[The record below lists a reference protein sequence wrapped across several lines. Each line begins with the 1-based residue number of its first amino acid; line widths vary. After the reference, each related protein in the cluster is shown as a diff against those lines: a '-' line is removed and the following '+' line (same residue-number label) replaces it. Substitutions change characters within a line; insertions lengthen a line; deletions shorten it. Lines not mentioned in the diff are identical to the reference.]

1 LKVGLKARLTAKGE
15 IMIKGSTNGK
25 ASSEYVLALV
35 GMIGGMVIA
44 SIEGFQGESSW
55 LTLAGTLLS
64 AICGASYTA
73 SRAKVKAALA
83 GAEAVAQVGKQE
95 ANSPKD

>member
-1 LKVGLKARLTAKGE
+1 MVKG
-15 IMIKGSTNGK
+15 KTNGK
-25 ASSEYVLALV
+25 ASSEYILALV

-64 AICGASYTA
+64 AICGASYTE
-73 SRAKVKAALA
+73 SSE
-83 GAEAVAQVGKQE
+83 G
-95 ANSPKD
+95 

>member
-1 LKVGLKARLTAKGE
+1 MPNVKG
-15 IMIKGSTNGK
+15 KTNGK
-25 ASSEYVLALV
+25 ASSEYILALV
-35 GMIGGMVIA
+35 GMVGGMVIA

-83 GAEAVAQVGKQE
+83 GAEAVAEAGKQQ
-95 ANSPKD
+95 ASSQDK

>member
-1 LKVGLKARLTAKGE
+1 MVKG
-15 IMIKGSTNGK
+15 KTNGK

-35 GMIGGMVIA
+35 GMVGGMVIASIEGFQIA

-83 GAEAVAQVGKQE
+83 GAEAVAAVGKQE

>member
-1 LKVGLKARLTAKGE
+1 MPNVKG
-15 IMIKGSTNGK
+15 KTNGK

-35 GMIGGMVIA
+35 GMVGGMIIA
-44 SIEGFQGESSW
+44 SIEGFQGESW

-83 GAEAVAQVGKQE
+83 GAEAVAEAGKQQ
-95 ANSPKD
+95 ASSQDK